1 MKHPE
6 NISQTIK
13 SLYRDNRFSIVR
25 FVDRFIALL
34 NILFTIYGGKDYE
47 CVFIYLQNTNYSQ
60 MVLPQLPK
68 AGPSVHS
75 HSENRPKSSS
85 IHQQNFDHLPTI
97 RG

>member
-1 MKHPE
+1 M
-6 NISQTIK
+6 
-13 SLYRDNRFSIVR
+13 YF
-25 FVDRFIALL
+25 
-34 NILFTIYGGKDYE
+34 
-47 CVFIYLQNTNYSQ
+47 QNTNYSQ

-75 HSENRPKSSS
+75 QSENRPKSSS